1 MEECP
6 TLSSKTEMLNELLL
20 DLSRASQGNV
30 EASAVISKSQGLTI
44 STHYPEGVDEKI
56 VPDEDVIAGRSTQ
69 IQEATRKVFKQ
80 LKRGPLVRMLIE
92 GETGYVIIC
101 DAGDDAILAVLT
113 NKRANIG
120 YMFFMMTRIAKRIEN
135 VLS

>member
-1 MEECP
+1 
-6 TLSSKTEMLNELLL
+6 MLNELLL

-44 STHYPEGVDEKI
+44 STHYPEGMDDMV

-80 LKRGPLVRMLIE
+80 LKRGLLVRMLIE

-120 YMFFMMTRIAKRIEN
+120 YMFFMMTRIAKRIEK